1 MWSVEKPTFEAGET
15 FKLCVSR
22 IRDGALRKRL
32 LNVQAN
38 IAAAAVDYAKKARA
52 RQLNLIGT
60 SDTIAGVVTKQEMV
74 SVYDQRMAGKQG
86 PGRLIY
92 DQLKLLPK
100 ADRCP
105 FCDQRNISTLDHIL
119 PKALYPILAV
129 TPLNLVAACMECNKA
144 KLSKSPKTAAEVVL
158 HPYFDDIATVQ
169 WLTARVVETSP
180 CAVIF
185 DVTRPESWDDL
196 TEARAR
202 GQFSLLG
209 LGDLYSGEASRELAN
224 IRHNLQSHFAADGA
238 DAVRAELLRQWR
250 SRRAH
255 RINAWQT
262 AMYQAI
268 ANSDWFCGGGFV

>member
-32 LNVQAN
+32 LNVQNN
-38 IAAAAVDYAKKARA
+38 IAAAAVDYAQKAQA
-52 RQLNLIGT
+52 RELNLIAT
-60 SDTIAGVVTKQEMV
+60 SETVAGVVTKQGMV
-74 SVYDQRMAGKQG
+74 AVYDQRMAGKQG

-92 DQLKLLPK
+92 DQLRLLPK

-119 PKALYPILAV
+119 PKSLYPILAV

-144 KLSKSPKTAAEVVL
+144 KLSKSPKTAAEVVM

-169 WLTARVVETSP
+169 WLTARVVETTP

-185 DVTRPESWDDL
+185 DVTRPESWNDL

-202 GQFSLLG
+202 GQFALLG
-209 LGDLYSGEASRELAN
+209 LGDLYAGEAARELAN
-224 IRHNLQSHFAADGA
+224 IRHNLKSHFEAGGA
-238 DAVRAELLRQWR
+238 NEVKGELVRQWH
-250 SRRAH
+250 SRRA
-255 RINAWQT
+255 RSVNAWQT
-262 AMYQAI
+262 AMYEAM
-268 ANSDWFCGGGFV
+268 ASSDWFCGGGFA